1 VVGAVISVLII
12 WLITGILVYEAILR
26 IITNEEEVNAD
37 VMLITACVG
46 VYVNVFM
53 CLVLHQHDHH
63 KANHHRTSACCGLCA
78 RKKQEDHTLQLD
90 DIGKEKST
98 DTRHISVYAAYLHVI
113 SDLVQGIGVV
123 ITAYII
129 KFFVR

>member
-46 VYVNVFM
+46 VYVNV
-53 CLVLHQHDHH
+53 L
-63 KANHHRTSACCGLCA
+63 
-78 RKKQEDHTLQLD
+78 
-90 DIGKEKST
+90 
-98 DTRHISVYAAYLHVI
+98 
-113 SDLVQGIGVV
+113 
-123 ITAYII
+123 
-129 KFFVR
+129 